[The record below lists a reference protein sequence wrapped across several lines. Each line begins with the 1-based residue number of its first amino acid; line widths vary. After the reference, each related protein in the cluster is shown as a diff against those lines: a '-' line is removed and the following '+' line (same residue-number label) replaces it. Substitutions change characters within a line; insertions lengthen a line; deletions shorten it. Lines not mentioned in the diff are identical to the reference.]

1 MWLERILQHTEM
13 KNPKVKIRSFSLSD
27 GGFSYDKKHWDNKTL
42 WDAAKGIKPYDLQ
55 LSALDLD
62 CKVWNGDISD
72 ISSYLFHIKRI
83 NNADLNYPII
93 QHPNGYIVDG
103 WHRVCKA
110 ILMGNSTIK
119 CVRLD
124 KMPLPDR
131 ED

>member
-13 KNPKVKIRSFSLSD
+13 KNPKVKISSFSLSE
-27 GGFSYDKKHWDNKTL
+27 GGFRSGKKYWSNETL
-42 WDAAKGIKPYDLQ
+42 FKAAKGIKPYDLQ

-62 CKVWNGDISD
+62 VEVWKDSSD
-72 ISSYLFHIKRI
+72 IAAYLFHINRT
-83 NNADLNYPII
+83 NNADLSYPII